1 MCFESCE
8 LHDIKKWQSQ
18 NKKYQS
24 FKNKHFKFLS
34 RHFAENGKE
43 KLFPNNTSLLS
54 NLKNAKTNIILTN

>member
-1 MCFESCE
+1 MCFESSE

-24 FKNKHFKFLS
+24 FKNKYFKFLS